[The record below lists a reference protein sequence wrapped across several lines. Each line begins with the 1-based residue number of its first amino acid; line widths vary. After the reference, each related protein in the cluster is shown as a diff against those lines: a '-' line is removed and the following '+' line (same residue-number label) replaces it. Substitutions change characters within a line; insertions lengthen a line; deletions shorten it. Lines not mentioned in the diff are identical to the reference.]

1 MFGDIVKSVMEGDS
15 VTLHTDLTDI
25 QKYERIL
32 WTFGSDSTR
41 IAQINNVVNKISL
54 YYDVLDGKFR
64 DRLQLDDRT
73 GSLTITNT
81 TTEDS
86 GLYEL
91 QIIDRKEVPP
101 KKFSIIVSG
110 EYFVVDFSVLQH

>member
-1 MFGDIVKSVMEGDS
+1 MKSVMEGDS

-25 QKYERIL
+25 QKYELVL
-32 WTFGSDSTR
+32 WTFGPASTR

-54 YYDVLDGKFR
+54 YNDVLDGKFR
-64 DRLQLDDRT
+64 DRLQLDDQT

-86 GLYEL
+86 GLYTL
-91 QIIDRKEVPP
+91 QIIGGKEVPP
-101 KKFSIIVSG
+101 KMFSIIVSG

>member
-1 MFGDIVKSVMEGDS
+1 MKSVMEGDS

-25 QKYERIL
+25 QKYELVL
-32 WTFGSDSTR
+32 WTFGPVSTR

-54 YYDVLDGKFR
+54 YNDVLDGKFR

-81 TTEDS
+81 RTKDS
-86 GLYEL
+86 GLYTL
-91 QIIDRKEVPP
+91 QIIGGKEVPP
-101 KKFSIIVSG
+101 KMFSIIVSG
-110 EYFVVDFSVLQH
+110 EYVVVDFSVLLH